1 MPLSRHAAGVAGT
14 KTDPAGGDAKGYRH
28 DREVSLNPHAWA
40 VGQAQEPVGV
50 VFLAILLSF
59 HRAVST
65 WWLPPLATS
74 RRRGMEQGTPQLRTP
89 PNAPLEQCQQ
99 EAPSKRVRGHGRLC
113 VLRDLASIRTLAVN
127 HLDATLWRDDG
138 SVGEEEEDL
147 DGEDDAD
154 ERRQQQ
160 QQQQQHRQDEEEE
173 DEEEEE

>member
-1 MPLSRHAAGVAGT
+1 
-14 KTDPAGGDAKGYRH
+14 
-28 DREVSLNPHAWA
+28 
-40 VGQAQEPVGV
+40 
-50 VFLAILLSF
+50 
-59 HRAVST
+59 
-65 WWLPPLATS
+65 
-74 RRRGMEQGTPQLRTP
+74 MEQGTPQLRTP